1 MTSPQPQPSIRGWL
15 LIEHPGPWGFSAGAD
30 IPGLP
35 AAVRASAAALGFRV
49 NLIRQH
55 QRPPRPGRERCFV
68 SSSAGGRHLLEQLPA
83 DMLADRFAAVAEA
96 VLAGR
101 PSGLATP
108 VTGPMYLVCT
118 NGLRS
123 PVCGGPGR
131 AVARAV
137 AAAAGRRAWETTH
150 VGGCRFAANL
160 VCLPSGVF
168 YRGISPAEAV
178 ALVEAAGRGRSEPV
192 PRARDRRGQGPCAEL
207 PESA

>member
-1 MTSPQPQPSIRGWL
+1 MTTPQPQPSIRGWL

-35 AAVRASAAALGFRV
+35 ATVRASAAAMGFRI

-55 QRPPRPGRERCFV
+55 QHPPHPGRERCFV
-68 SSSAGGRHLLEQLPA
+68 SSSAAGRQLLEQLPA
-83 DMLADRFAAVAEA
+83 DRVADRFTAVAEA

-101 PSGLATP
+101 PSGLATL
-108 VTGPMYLVCT
+108 VTEPMYLVCT
-118 NGLRS
+118 NGRRS

-137 AAAAGRRAWETTH
+137 SAAAGRQAWETTH
-150 VGGCRFAANL
+150 VGWCRFAANL

-168 YRGISPAEAV
+168 YRGVSPAEAV
-178 ALVEAAGRGRSEPV
+178 ALVEAAGRGRSDPV
-192 PRARDRRGQGPCAEL
+192 PRPRDCRGPGPCTEL